1 MAATRTGPCAAR
13 AIAAAPVVAMPR
25 SSERRE
31 ILVGARMVTIMSTS
45 PRRTARRDALAPAEY
60 TAGLVQEQDVYARV
74 GAPGIARV
82 VAAFY
87 RRVPGDDVLGPM
99 YPPEDLEGAE
109 QRLRD
114 FLIYRFGG
122 PQRYIEERGH
132 PRLRARHGRF
142 AIDSRARDRWMRLM
156 TEALSEASLPADV
169 EDVMRTFLD
178 GIATFLI
185 NRASQG

>member
-1 MAATRTGPCAAR
+1 
-13 AIAAAPVVAMPR
+13 
-25 SSERRE
+25 
-31 ILVGARMVTIMSTS
+31 
-45 PRRTARRDALAPAEY
+45 
-60 TAGLVQEQDVYARV
+60 VQEQDVYARV
-74 GAPGIARV
+74 GEAGIARV

-99 YPPEDLEGAE
+99 YPAEDLEGAE

-122 PQRYIEERGH
+122 PERYLEQRGH

-142 AIDSRARDRWMRLM
+142 AIDARARDRWMHLM
-156 TEALSEASLPADV
+156 TEALADAGLPADV
-169 EDVMRTFLD
+169 EEIMRTFLD

-185 NRASQG
+185 NKAQL